1 MGKLSYKQTD
11 AEYFEIY
18 KNTISADWFT
28 VAADFESI
36 NKATER
42 EKFLSDIAANQKI
55 VKDIEHITLHI
66 TGEEKDKMKKGGIF
80 SWLGSIFS

>member
-1 MGKLSYKQTD
+1 MPNILKFTKTQFQQTG
-11 AEYFEIY
+11 
-18 KNTISADWFT
+18 T